1 MTKHGL
7 SARAL
12 IIGCLLAAMATAA
25 VAFGEWVRSTQ
36 MGIIQFAP
44 AAVGLLLIVAL
55 ANLVLRN
62 LGPRLALR
70 PGEIVIVYAMALV
83 AALVASRGI
92 LEKWLPTLVL
102 SNYFATPANH
112 WADLLFQNY
121 KPWAV
126 PWDISGGAVQTIA
139 RTYYEGV
146 SPGAPIPW
154 QPWVQPILAWTVCIG
169 LFVFAFLC
177 QAAILR
183 RQWVDN
189 EKLAFPLTILP
200 LEIATDRAGPKS
212 FFRNKAMWLG
222 LLIPVAIHTVNGLH
236 ANFPA
241 LPKITMNYDL
251 GQALSAAGRPW
262 DAAANWTYI
271 QLSLGAL
278 GFFYFLPAELL
289 LTMWFFFW
297 FARVENILFS
307 AFGASFE
314 GMPMYPT
321 ALWNGYQSAG
331 AFLVLAGYMTKS
343 AWPYLRQVWQ
353 SVEDPAR
360 RQERELLPLRL
371 AVVGLA
377 LASLGAAVFFWK
389 LGMTPGIALLE
400 VLGFLFV
407 TIPVMARSVNEVGLL
422 ETETSWR
429 PIDLYTMFAP
439 IQSLGA
445 QTMTALSLTDAVFM
459 RDQRGNLLSA
469 FLDSL
474 RLADRV
480 QLDRRALLWA
490 LVAGLVIS
498 LVFGSF
504 LGIALPYRL
513 GAVQMD
519 TYVFQGTPRWTA
531 SDAATNLQATPKG
544 DHRLPLFFGSG
555 VLITLALTFLRT
567 RYLWWPLAP
576 IGMALSG
583 TWGIIT
589 FWFTMFIAW
598 LIKTTIM
605 RYGGMRVFLALR
617 PFFLGLILGEFL
629 SAVVWAA
636 LAAIW
641 RLYPPPF
648 VLG

>member
-1 MTKHGL
+1 MVKQTL
-7 SARAL
+7 SLRAFL
-12 IIGCLLAAMATAA
+12 LGCLLAVVATAA

-55 ANLVLRN
+55 VNLVLRN
-62 LGPRLALR
+62 LAPRLALR
-70 PGEIVIVYAMALV
+70 PAEIVVMYVMALV
-83 AALVASRGI
+83 ATLVASRAV

-102 SNYFATPANH
+102 TNYFATPANH
-112 WADLLFQNY
+112 WAELLFPHY
-121 KPWAV
+121 KQWAM
-126 PWDISGGAVQTIA
+126 PWDLGGGAGQTLA
-139 RTYYEGV
+139 RAYYEGV

-154 QPWVQPILAWTVCIG
+154 QPWVQPLLAWGVCIA
-169 LFVFAFLC
+169 LFLLAFLC

-189 EKLAFPLTILP
+189 EKLAFPLTLLP

-212 FFRNKAMWLG
+212 FFRNKAVWLG
-222 LLIPVAIHTVNGLH
+222 LLVPVAIHTLNGLH
-236 ANFPA
+236 ANYPA

-251 GQALSAAGRPW
+251 GPALSAAGRPW
-262 DAAANWTYI
+262 SAAANWTYI

-297 FARVENILFS
+297 FARAENIVFS
-307 AFGASFE
+307 AFGAAWE

-331 AFLVLAGYMTKS
+331 AFLVLAGYMVKS
-343 AWPYLRQVWQ
+343 AWPYLRQVWRAAASETEQ
-353 SVEDPAR
+353 
-360 RQERELLPLRL
+360 ELLPLRV
-371 AVVGLA
+371 AAVGLA
-377 LASLGAAVFFWK
+377 VSALGATLFFWR
-389 LGMTPGIALLE
+389 LGMAPGIALLE
-400 VLGFLFV
+400 VLGLLFV

-429 PIDLYTMFAP
+429 PVDLYTMFAP
-439 IQSLGA
+439 LQTLGG
-445 QTMTALSLTDAVFM
+445 QTVTALSLTSAVFM
-459 RDQRGNLLSA
+459 RDQRGNLLST

-474 RLADRV
+474 RMADRV

-490 LVAGLVIS
+490 LVAALAIS
-498 LVFGSF
+498 LSLGSV
-504 LGIALPYRL
+504 LGIVVPYRL
-513 GAVQMD
+513 GAIQMD
-519 TYVFQGTPRWTA
+519 TYIFQGTPRWTA
-531 SDAATNLQATPKG
+531 SDAAAKLMATPKA
-544 DHRLPLFFGSG
+544 DPRLPVFFGSG
-555 VLITLALTFLRT
+555 VLLTLALTVLRT

-589 FWFTMFIAW
+589 FWFTILIAW
-598 LIKTTIM
+598 LVKVTVM
-605 RYGGMRVFLALR
+605 RYGGMKVFLALR

-629 SAVVWAA
+629 SAIVWAA
-636 LAAIW
+636 LSAIW

>member
-1 MTKHGL
+1 MTKSGL
-7 SARAL
+7 SVRAL
-12 IIGCLLAAMATAA
+12 IIGCLLAAAATAA

-44 AAVGLLLIVAL
+44 AAVGLLLVVAL
-55 ANLVLRN
+55 ANLALRN
-62 LGPRLALR
+62 LGPRLALK

-83 AALVASRGI
+83 AALVASRAV
-92 LEKWLPTLVL
+92 LEKLIPTLVL

-112 WADLLFQNY
+112 WAEVLFPHMKQ
-121 KPWAV
+121 WAV
-126 PWDISGGAVQTIA
+126 PWDIGGGAVQTVS
-139 RTYYEGV
+139 RTFYEGV
-146 SPGAPIPW
+146 APGAPIPW
-154 QPWVQPILAWTVCIG
+154 AAWIGPLGAWAICIS
-169 LFVFAFLC
+169 LFIFAYLC

-200 LEIATDRAGPKS
+200 LEIATDQAGPQS
-212 FFRNKAMWLG
+212 FFRNKVMWLG
-222 LLIPVAIHTVNGLH
+222 LLIPVAIHTLNGLH
-236 ANFPA
+236 ANYPA
-241 LPKITMNYDL
+241 LPKITLNYDM
-251 GQALSAAGRPW
+251 GNALRAAGRPW
-262 DAAANWTYI
+262 DSAAGWTYI

-289 LTMWFFFW
+289 LTMWIFFW
-297 FARVENILFS
+297 FGRAENIVFG
-307 AFGASFE
+307 AFGAPFE

-321 ALWNGYQSAG
+321 SLWNGYQSAG

-353 SVEDPAR
+353 TVVDPS
-360 RQERELLPLRL
+360 RQEERELLPLRL

-377 LASLGAAVFFWK
+377 GAALGAAVFFWK
-389 LGMTPGIALLE
+389 LGMTPGIALLQ
-400 VLGFLFV
+400 VTGLLFV

-429 PIDLYTMFAP
+429 PIDFVTMFTP
-439 IQSLGA
+439 IQRVGT

-459 RDQRGNLLSA
+459 RDQRGNLLSS
-469 FLDSL
+469 FLDCL

-480 QLDRRALLWA
+480 KLDRRALLWA
-490 LVAGLVIS
+490 LVGGLVIS
-498 LVFGSF
+498 LVLGGF
-504 LGIALPYRL
+504 LGVALPYRL
-513 GAVQMD
+513 GAIQMD
-519 TYVFQGTPRWTA
+519 NYIYQGTPLWMA
-531 SDAATNLQATPKG
+531 SDTAANMQATPQA

-576 IGMALSG
+576 IGLALSG

-589 FWFTMFIAW
+589 FWFTIFIAW
-598 LIKTTIM
+598 LIKTMIM
-605 RYGGMRVFLALR
+605 RYGGMRVFMALR

-648 VLG
+648 FLG